1 MPVRLKMTP
10 CMSMTDTVSIHG
22 VDKGLLLN
30 FRALE
35 VGSSAVKAFESDT
48 AGALVGQKI
57 AARYGW
63 KVGDHVTLDRLE
75 GFRFNIHGVFTANGS
90 ADDFLIY
97 VGRKYLQES
106 EKKQGLSNH
115 VLVKLAPGA
124 DPEDACDA
132 IAALPLTIQTS
143 AQPERAMLSS
153 VLDQLTDLVSVGRL
167 VILVVLAVILIAM
180 GNAVAM
186 ATRDRTPEFGILR
199 TLGYRRGMI
208 LGMVLSEGLLQALIG
223 AVLGCWIVQILVS
236 GGYIKTVSTCGVSLS
251 LTVGLEAWAAGVG
264 SIVLAALLG
273 SVLPAWN
280 ASRVNVV
287 EAIKRED

>member
-10 CMSMTDTVSIHG
+10 CMSMTDTVAIHG
-22 VDKGLLLN
+22 VNKEKLLD
-30 FRALE
+30 FRALQVE
-35 VGSSAVKAFESDT
+35 PAAVAAFKSDT
-48 AGALVGQKI
+48 TGALVGEKI
-57 AARYGW
+57 ASRYGW

-75 GFRFNIHGVFTANGS
+75 GFRFNIHGIFAAQGT

-106 EKKQGLSNH
+106 ENKQGLSHH
-115 VLVKLAPGA
+115 VLVRIAPGA
-124 DPEDACDA
+124 DPDETCEA

-143 AQPERAMLSS
+143 AQPERAMLAA
-153 VLDQLTDLVSVGRL
+153 VLDQLKDLVSVGRL
-167 VILVVLAVILIAM
+167 VIVVVLAVILIAM

-208 LGMVLSEGLLQALIG
+208 LGMVLSEGLLQAVIG
-223 AVLGCWIVQILVS
+223 AACGCAIVQVLVS
-236 GGYIKTVSTCGVSLS
+236 GGFVQTVSTCGVSLS
-251 LTVGLEAWAAGVG
+251 LTVGSDAWAAGIG
-264 SIVLAALLG
+264 AIIVAALLG
-273 SVLPAWN
+273 SVIPAWN

>member
-10 CMSMTDTVSIHG
+10 CMSMTDTVAIHG
-22 VDKGLLLN
+22 VNKEMLLD
-30 FRALE
+30 FRALQVE
-35 VGSSAVKAFESDT
+35 PAAVAAFKSDT
-48 AGALVGQKI
+48 TGALVGEKI
-57 AARYGW
+57 ASRYGW

-75 GFRFNIHGVFTANGS
+75 GFRFNIHGIFAAQGT

-106 EKKQGLSNH
+106 ENKQGLSHH
-115 VLVKLAPGA
+115 VLVRIAPGA
-124 DPEDACDA
+124 DPDETCEA

-143 AQPERAMLSS
+143 AQPERAMLAA
-153 VLDQLTDLVSVGRL
+153 VLDQLKDLVSVGRL
-167 VILVVLAVILIAM
+167 VIVVVLAVILIAM

-208 LGMVLSEGLLQALIG
+208 LGMVLSEGLLQAVIG
-223 AVLGCWIVQILVS
+223 AACGCAIVQVLVS
-236 GGYIKTVSTCGVSLS
+236 GGFVQTVSTCGVSLS
-251 LTVGLEAWAAGVG
+251 LTVGSDAWAAGIG
-264 SIVLAALLG
+264 AIIVAALLG
-273 SVLPAWN
+273 SVIPAWN